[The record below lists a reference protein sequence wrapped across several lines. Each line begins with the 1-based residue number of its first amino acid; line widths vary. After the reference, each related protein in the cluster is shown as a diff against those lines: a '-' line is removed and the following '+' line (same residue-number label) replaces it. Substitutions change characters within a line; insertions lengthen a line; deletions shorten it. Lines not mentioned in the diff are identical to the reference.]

1 MLNIT
6 SRLAVRIRHIPDW
19 EFDWADTRPQMNRDL
34 LTISD
39 FLPSE
44 ADAAELK
51 KRAVSYIMNFLVQ
64 EFPALIDLKKLLPR
78 KPETVIAKSEVVPM
92 QVLFKDEK
100 YIAETIDILSQ
111 LADDAHLSG
120 QTQVNTK
127 LDGFSL
133 TLRPSRSLSHKYIIM
148 ILNAR
153 TFTCHSTCISGCSRR
168 STDLQK
174 YQGLQVV
181 EAE

>member
-1 MLNIT
+1 
-6 SRLAVRIRHIPDW
+6 
-19 EFDWADTRPQMNRDL
+19 MNQDL
-34 LTISD
+34 HTISD

-44 ADAAELK
+44 ADAAEL

-64 EFPALIDLKKLLPR
+64 EFPALTDLKKLLPR

-100 YIAETIDILSQ
+100 YIAETIHILSQ

-133 TLRPSRSLSHKYIIM
+133 TLRPSRSLSHKYNNNDTKCANFHM
-148 ILNAR
+148 PLYMY
-153 TFTCHSTCISGCSRR
+153 IS
-168 STDLQK
+168 
-174 YQGLQVV
+174 QVV
-181 EAE
+181 VGDQLICKNIRGCKLWRQSEMRVNDCLSWACEVPGKT

>member
-6 SRLAVRIRHIPDW
+6 SRLAVQIRHIPDW
-19 EFDWADTRPQMNRDL
+19 DFDWADTWPQMNWDL
-34 LTISD
+34 LTISN

-64 EFPALIDLKKLLPR
+64 EFPALTDLKKLLPR

-120 QTQVNTK
+120 QAQVNTK

-133 TLRPSRSLSHKYIIM
+133 ALRPSRSLSQKY
-148 ILNAR
+148 NNDTKCE
-153 TFTCHSTCISGCSRR
+153 TFTCHFTCISGCSRI